1 MCCHVCSFR
10 VVSRGARAAAALVF
24 LALVGVQSPSA
35 QVRPDSLTLQS
46 VYAQLDAGTPRVAA
60 ALAAARAAEARIAPA
75 RRPPDPELQFGL
87 MNRRLPGLGLDDVLG
102 MNQIQLMQ
110 MIPIAGKLGLA
121 AQVERARSAA
131 AGARADD
138 VRWEERSRAAMAFY
152 ELYETDQSIA
162 VAGET
167 QRLLRDLVKTTAT
180 MYAVGEAR
188 QPDVLRAQVELA
200 RMTEEIVR
208 MEAMRAG
215 AAARLNAVLDRPADA
230 AVASPVLPP
239 FPSELPSRD
248 SLERLALAHRPML
261 RAGGE
266 DVNAADAAQ
275 RLAGREIWPDLTLGV
290 QYGWR
295 PMEEGTDHMLSL
307 MLGFRLPIWAGSRQL
322 AMRRET
328 RAMRDMASA
337 ELAAMTATTRG
348 RVGELEAEVHRDR
361 TLLQL
366 YRTTVLPQA
375 GVMVGSA
382 LSAYRVGGVDFM
394 TLLDARM
401 SENRYRQELARL
413 EGELGRAIAEL
424 EMLVGTDLHTSPPP
438 PPSPPGEAR

>member
-1 MCCHVCSFR
+1 MHSQFFY
-10 VVSRGARAAAALVF
+10 SRIFAQGARAV
-24 LALVGVQSPSA
+24 LALLALAPPDSLGA
-35 QVRPDSLTLQS
+35 QARSDSLTLQS
-46 VYAQLDAGTPRVAA
+46 VYRQIDEGTPRIAA
-60 ALAAARAAEARIAPA
+60 ALATARAAEARIDPA

-87 MNRRLPGLGLDDVLG
+87 MNRRLPALGLDDVLG

-121 AQVERARSAA
+121 AQVERARTAA
-131 AGARADD
+131 ADARAADT
-138 VRWEERSRAAMAFY
+138 RWEERARGAMAYY

-162 VAGET
+162 VARET
-167 QRLLRDLVKTTAT
+167 QRLLRDLVSTTST

-200 RMTEEIVR
+200 RMTEDVVR
-208 MEAMRAG
+208 MEAMRAS
-215 AAARLNAVLDRPADA
+215 AVAQLNAVLDRPAESP
-230 AVASPVLPP
+230 VPSPVLPS
-239 FPSELPSRD
+239 FPALPSRD

-261 RAGGE
+261 KAGGE
-266 DVNAADAAQ
+266 DVHAAEAAE

-295 PMEEGTDHMLSL
+295 PMEGGTDHMVSL

-328 RAMRDMASA
+328 RAMRDMAA
-337 ELAAMTATTRG
+337 ADLAAMAATTRG
-348 RVGELEAEVHRDR
+348 RVGELDAEVHRDR

-375 GVMVGSA
+375 GATVGSA
-382 LSAYRVGGVDFM
+382 LTSYRVGGVDFM
-394 TLLDARM
+394 TLLGARM
-401 SENRYRQELARL
+401 SENRYRQEIARL
-413 EGELGRAIAEL
+413 EADLGRAIAEL
-424 EMLVGTDLHTSPPP
+424 EMLVGQDLLDPDAAGQPATR
-438 PPSPPGEAR
+438 GGDQ

>member
-1 MCCHVCSFR
+1 MMHGQFFY
-10 VVSRGARAAAALVF
+10 SRIVAQGARAA
-24 LALVGVQSPSA
+24 LALLAMLPAGSLGA
-35 QVRPDSLTLQS
+35 QARPDALTLQW
-46 VYAQLDAGTPRVAA
+46 VYRQIEEGTPRIAA
-60 ALAAARAAEARIAPA
+60 ALATARAAEARIDPA
-75 RRPPDPELQFGL
+75 RRPPDPELQLGL

-121 AQVERARSAA
+121 VQVERARTAA
-131 AGARADD
+131 ADARAEET
-138 VRWEERSRAAMAFY
+138 RWEERARGAMAFY

-162 VAGET
+162 VARET
-167 QRLLRDLVKTTAT
+167 QRLLRDLVSTTST
-180 MYAVGEAR
+180 MYTVGEAR

-200 RMTEEIVR
+200 RMTEDIVR

-215 AAARLNAVLDRPADA
+215 TAAQLNAVLDRPSESAI
-230 AVASPVLPP
+230 ASPTLPF
-239 FPSELPSRD
+239 FPELPSRD
-248 SLERLALAHRPML
+248 SLERLALAYRPML

-266 DVNAADAAQ
+266 DVHAAEAAE

-295 PMEEGTDHMLSL
+295 PMEGGTDHMLSL

-328 RAMRDMASA
+328 RAMREMAA
-337 ELAAMTATTRG
+337 ADLAAMAATTRG
-348 RVGELEAEVHRDR
+348 RVGELDTEVHRDR

-375 GVMVGSA
+375 GATVGSA
-382 LSAYRVGGVDFM
+382 LTAYRVGGVDFM

-401 SENRYRQELARL
+401 SENRYRQEIARL
-413 EGELGRAIAEL
+413 EADLGRAIAEL
-424 EMLVGTDLHTSPPP
+424 EMLVGQELLDPNAVRQPATRGGDQ
-438 PPSPPGEAR
+438 

>member
-1 MCCHVCSFR
+1 M
-10 VVSRGARAAAALVF
+10 RGDLAFLSV
-24 LALVGVQSPSA
+24 LALAGANPAGA
-35 QVRPDSLTLQS
+35 QARPDSLTLQS
-46 VYAQLDAGTPRVAA
+46 VYARLDAGTPRIAA
-60 ALAAARAAEARIAPA
+60 ALASARAAEARIDPA
-75 RRPPDPELQFGL
+75 RRPPDPELQLGL
-87 MNRRLPGLGLDDVLG
+87 MNRSLPGFGLDDVLG

-110 MIPIAGKLGLA
+110 MIPVAGKLGLA

-138 VRWEERSRAAMAFY
+138 VRWEERARAAMAFY
-152 ELYETDQSIA
+152 ELYENDQTLG
-162 VAGET
+162 VARET
-167 QRLLRDLVKTTAT
+167 QRLLRDLVTTT
-180 MYAVGEAR
+180 SNMYAVGEGR

-200 RMTEEIVR
+200 RMTEDVVR

-215 AAARLNAVLDRPADA
+215 AAARLNAVLDRPADEP
-230 AVASPVLPP
+230 VPSPALPP
-239 FPSELPSRD
+239 IPAELPSRD
-248 SLERLALAHRPML
+248 SLERLALVSRPML

-266 DVNAADAAQ
+266 DVRAAEAAE

-295 PMEEGTDHMLSL
+295 PMADGTDHMLSL

-328 RAMRDMASA
+328 RAMRDMADA
-337 ELAAMTATTRG
+337 DLAAMAATTRG
-348 RVGELEAEVHRDR
+348 RVGELDAEVHRDR

-366 YRTTVLPQA
+366 YRTTILPQA
-375 GVMVGSA
+375 RTTVASA

-401 SENRYRQELARL
+401 GENRYRQEIARL
-413 EGELGRAIAEL
+413 EADLGRAIAEL
-424 EMLVGTDLHTSPPP
+424 EMLVATDLLTPAAPQ
-438 PPSPPGEAR
+438 PSAPGDDR

>member
-1 MCCHVCSFR
+1 MCWHFSSLRIASGSV
-10 VVSRGARAAAALVF
+10 RAAAV
-24 LALVGVQSPSA
+24 LALLSLVVVDSPGA

-46 VYAQLDAGTPRVAA
+46 VYAQLDAGTPRIAA
-60 ALAAARAAEARIAPA
+60 ALASARAAEARIDPA

-87 MNRRLPGLGLDDVLG
+87 MNRRLPGLGLDDILG

-131 AGARADD
+131 ADARAAD
-138 VRWEERSRAAMAFY
+138 VRWEERARAAMAFY

-162 VAGET
+162 VASET

-215 AAARLNAVLDRPADA
+215 AASRLNAVLDRPADA
-230 AVASPVLPP
+230 PVASPALPSLP
-239 FPSELPSRD
+239 AELPSRD

-266 DVNAADAAQ
+266 DVNAAEAAQ

-295 PMEEGTDHMLSL
+295 PMADGTDHMVSL

-337 ELAAMTATTRG
+337 DLAAMTATTRG

-375 GVMVGSA
+375 GATVGSA

-424 EMLVGTDLHTSPPP
+424 EMLVATDLLAPPP
-438 PPSPPGEAR
+438 RSPSPPGEAR

>member
-1 MCCHVCSFR
+1 MHSQFFCSRIFAQ
-10 VVSRGARAAAALVF
+10 GARAVLAL
-24 LALVGVQSPSA
+24 LALVPTDSLGA
-35 QVRPDSLTLQS
+35 QARPDSLTLQW
-46 VYAQLDAGTPRVAA
+46 VYRQIEGGTPRIAA
-60 ALAAARAAEARIAPA
+60 ALATARAAEARIDPA
-75 RRPPDPELQFGL
+75 RRPPDPELQLGL

-121 AQVERARSAA
+121 AQVERARTAA
-131 AGARADD
+131 AGARAEDT
-138 VRWEERSRAAMAFY
+138 RWEERARSAMAFY

-162 VAGET
+162 VARET
-167 QRLLRDLVKTTAT
+167 QRLLRDLVSTTST
-180 MYAVGEAR
+180 MYAVGEGR

-200 RMTEEIVR
+200 RMTEDVVR

-215 AAARLNAVLDRPADA
+215 AAAQLNAVLDRPAES
-230 AVASPVLPP
+230 AVPSPALP
-239 FPSELPSRD
+239 SLLAELPSRD

-266 DVNAADAAQ
+266 DVHAAEAAE

-295 PMEEGTDHMLSL
+295 PMEGGTDHMVSL

-328 RAMRDMASA
+328 RAMRDMAA
-337 ELAAMTATTRG
+337 ADLAAMAATTRG
-348 RVGELEAEVHRDR
+348 RVAELDAEVHRDR

-375 GVMVGSA
+375 GATVGSA
-382 LSAYRVGGVDFM
+382 LTSYRVGGVDFM

-401 SENRYRQELARL
+401 SENRYRQEIARL
-413 EGELGRAIAEL
+413 EADLGRAIAEL
-424 EMLVGTDLHTSPPP
+424 EMLVGQELLDLNA
-438 PPSPPGEAR
+438 ARQPATRGGDQ

>member
-1 MCCHVCSFR
+1 MCGHVCSFR
-10 VVSRGARAAAALVF
+10 VASRSARTAAALVF
-24 LALVGVQSPSA
+24 LALVGVESPGA

-46 VYAQLDAGTPRVAA
+46 VYAQLEAGTPRVAA

-75 RRPPDPELQFGL
+75 RRPPDPELQLGL

-230 AVASPVLPP
+230 AVASPVLPS

-424 EMLVGTDLHTSPPP
+424 EMLVGTDLLTSPPP

>member
-1 MCCHVCSFR
+1 MRCHVCSFR
-10 VVSRGARAAAALVF
+10 VASRSARAAAALFF
-24 LALVGVQSPSA
+24 LALVGVESPGA

-121 AQVERARSAA
+121 AQVERARAAA

-152 ELYETDQSIA
+152 ELYETDQSIT

-230 AVASPVLPP
+230 AVASPVLPS
-239 FPSELPSRD
+239 FASELPSRD

-337 ELAAMTATTRG
+337 DLAAMTATTRG

-424 EMLVGTDLHTSPPP
+424 EMLVGTDLLTSPPP